1 MNASRLF
8 DTATTVADGVL
19 FAGGFG
25 LSSTGTLAA
34 QNTAELYENGRFV
47 PVGNM
52 IEARALR
59 AATILS

>member
-8 DTATTVADGVL
+8 DTATTVADQVL
-19 FAGGFG
+19 FADGFG

-34 QNTAELYENGRFV
+34 QNSAELYDNGRLV
-47 PVGNM
+47 PIGNM

-59 AATILS
+59 VATILP